1 MANYDQQIY
10 NAAIEEGFTPI
21 SAKLIVAQARIE
33 SGDYGSNV
41 FKNNYNM
48 FGMKYVG
55 QPLAQRGTLAPLN
68 ERSCNGNCD
77 GNYYAK
83 YNSPADSATDLVG
96 RLYKKTRN
104 GVGFNELNNAIDAN
118 DFANKLK
125 KRNYYGFGAYGT
137 PQADK
142 EISSYA
148 AGLKSRLRKIKIL
161 EYYNSNKKVINLLI
175 GIILIGGSIYY
186 YKKMKK

>member
-10 NAAIEEGFTPI
+10 NAAIEEGFTTI

-41 FKNNYNM
+41 FKNNNNL

-55 QPLAQRGTLAPLN
+55 QPIAQRGTLAPLN

-77 GNYYAK
+77 GDYYAK
-83 YNSPADSATDLVG
+83 YNSPADSTKDLVG
-96 RLYKKTRN
+96 RLYKKTRK
-104 GVGFNELNNAIDAN
+104 GIGFDEIKNATDSI

-125 KRNYYGFGAYGT
+125 QRDYFGAT
-137 PQADK
+137 A
-142 EISSYA
+142 SSYA
-148 AGLKSRLRKIKIL
+148 AGLNSKLRKIKVL
-161 EYYNSNKKVINLLI
+161 EYYNNNKTAINLLI
-175 GIILIGGSIYY
+175 GIILIVGSIFY